1 MKRSMIKLMAC
12 AAVAMVA
19 ASSANATVYIAYK
32 YGNGPLT
39 IVANDPTDATWS
51 ANVAPNLKVTTALGS
66 SAGYPSVLD
75 STAVVKY
82 LGGAHPSD
90 LDIYM
95 TVDGLTGM
103 TGFFDNGLT
112 ENQLVG
118 GWNITES
125 VFYSAANALFGG
137 TLMASHAFPGPS
149 STTQTF
155 DSVTNNLALAGPY
168 SITHQYHIVAPATG
182 SPVSSAQ
189 STVSTTA
196 TAVPEPATWA
206 LMLGGFGLAGTM
218 LRSRKSGVKVGY
230 AA

>member
-1 MKRSMIKLMAC
+1 MAC
-12 AAVAMVA
+12 AAVAMIA

-39 IVANDPTDATWS
+39 VVASDPTDALWS
-51 ANVAPNLKVTTALGS
+51 ASVAPNLRVHTALGS
-66 SAGYPSVLD
+66 TAGYPSVLD
-75 STAVVKY
+75 STTVVKY
-82 LGGAHPSD
+82 LGGTHPAD
-90 LDIYM
+90 LDIFM

-103 TGFFDNGLT
+103 QGFFDNGLT

-118 GWNITES
+118 AWNVTES
-125 VFYSAANALFGG
+125 VFYSATNALFGG
-137 TLMASHAFPGPS
+137 TLMASHPFPGPS

-155 DSVTNNLALAGPY
+155 DSVTNNLTLAGPY
-168 SITHQYHIVAPATG
+168 SITHQYHIVAPLTG